1 MALVDIHFILFASFI
16 RFLPWAYSPPSH
28 VMEIKHTTW
37 CAVFKGVEILQI
49 TTHSPTTAQQSHIL
63 FLEYEMQANLD
74 NVLSDKSIIIPFFY
88 IFTCLLYLLKHALTE
103 VYVSLVCG
111 V

>member
-1 MALVDIHFILFASFI
+1 
-16 RFLPWAYSPPSH
+16 
-28 VMEIKHTTW
+28 MEIKHSTC

-49 TTHSPTTAQQSHIL
+49 TTHSTTTAQQSHIL
-63 FLEYEMQANLD
+63 FLEYEMQAKLD
-74 NVLSDKSIIIPFFY
+74 NVLSDKSIIILFLHLH
-88 IFTCLLYLLKHALTE
+88 LLYLLKHALTE